1 MASIKR
7 RKDKFCV
14 IYNYTDTD
22 GKRKQKWETYATK
35 AEAQKR
41 KKEVEYKEKRGTFV
55 IPQCK
60 TMKNLLREY
69 VDLYGKDKW
78 AISTYESNVALIN
91 NYILPLIGDEKLAD
105 INTRFREK
113 YYQQLLQTPAV
124 PTAVPRKSKDE
135 KVGASTIR
143 DIHKLLRSCM
153 IHRTGKC
160 SPCRMG

>member
-60 TMKNLLREY
+60 TMKDLLLLIITSLFP
-69 VDLYGKDKW
+69 LYQYCRSLTRKRF
-78 AISTYESNVALIN
+78 T
-91 NYILPLIGDEKLAD
+91 ILK
-105 INTRFREK
+105 
-113 YYQQLLQTPAV
+113 
-124 PTAVPRKSKDE
+124 
-135 KVGASTIR
+135 
-143 DIHKLLRSCM
+143 
-153 IHRTGKC
+153 
-160 SPCRMG
+160 